1 MTNPADLDAALALS
15 RFGLGAREA
24 SIASI
29 AQNPRGALKEEV
41 TGRVLLTP
49 AGPELRQTSDLL
61 VDFYAFQKVLN
72 IQRSRQA
79 ASATGAPAAPPP
91 AMVPGS
97 TQQNP
102 SPPASMAPFASRS
115 SAPQTLRQ
123 GRSRVSLQSCSRART
138 TSVTG
143 NPPRN

>member
-1 MTNPADLDAALALS
+1 MRRSPFPD
-15 RFGLGAREA
+15 FGLGAREG

-29 AQNPRGALKEEV
+29 AQNPRGALKDEV

-61 VDFYAFQKVLN
+61 VDLYAFLKDLN
-72 IQRSRQA
+72 MQRGRQA
-79 ASATGAPAAPPP
+79 ALGTGAPTAQPP

-102 SPPASMAPFASRS
+102 SPPNL
-115 SAPQTLRQ
+115 PQ
-123 GRSRVSLQSCSRART
+123 RVFLAEINARFNGT
-138 TSVTG
+138 I
-143 NPPRN
+143 R